1 MADRT
6 MEFAIRA
13 DEVVGMRQISTA
25 ALQTSLPTLT
35 GARQKYLRGVTAERV
50 AVLDAQ
56 RLLTDD
62 ALVVRDGR
70 GAGR

>member
-1 MADRT
+1 
-6 MEFAIRA
+6 
-13 DEVVGMRQISTA
+13 MRHISTA

-62 ALVVRDGR
+62 ALVVRDER
-70 GAGR
+70 SAGR